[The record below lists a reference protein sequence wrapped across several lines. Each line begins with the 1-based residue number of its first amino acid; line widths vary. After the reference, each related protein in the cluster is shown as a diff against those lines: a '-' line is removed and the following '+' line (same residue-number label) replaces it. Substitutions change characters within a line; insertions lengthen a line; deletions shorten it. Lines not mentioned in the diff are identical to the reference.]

1 MNVVLGDRAV
11 NYRTIATMRGAELL
25 RRLTRSKALWE
36 VVQTVV
42 VVVSIVFVVRTFIFQ
57 PFRIPSGSMEDTLLV
72 GDYIIVSK
80 YPYGYSNYSIPFSP
94 NIFSGRVLGSDP
106 ARGDVV
112 VFAYPA
118 DPSVDY
124 IKRIVGLPGDHIH
137 MAGGV
142 LYVNGAPAQ
151 QKRIEDYVE
160 TLPDGS
166 AHPVP
171 RYRETFADGRA
182 HEILDR
188 IPNNLFDD
196 TSEIII
202 PPGHYFMMGDNR
214 DNSNDSRVPNSGVGF
229 VPAKNI
235 VGRAEFVLSSWSC
248 SNDWEC
254 AARLGEV
261 WTWPWTLRVDRIFR
275 AIK

>member
-1 MNVVLGDRAV
+1 M
-11 NYRTIATMRGAELL
+11 NYRTLATTRGAELVKKVM
-25 RRLTRSKALWE
+25 RSKVVWE
-36 VVQTVV
+36 FVQTVV
-42 VVVSIVFVVRTFIFQ
+42 VVVSIVFVVRTFLFQ

-94 NIFSGRVLGSDP
+94 NVLSGRILGSDP

-118 DPSVDY
+118 DPSIDY
-124 IKRIVGLPGDHIH
+124 IKRIVGLPGDHLR
-137 MAGGV
+137 MRGGV
-142 LYVNGAPAQ
+142 LYVNGEPAKQ
-151 QKRIEDYVE
+151 ERIDDYIE
-160 TLPDGS
+160 TLPDGTER
-166 AHPVP
+166 PVP
-171 RYRETFADGRA
+171 RYSETFGGGRS

-188 IPNNLFDD
+188 IPNNAFDD
-196 TSEIII
+196 TAEFVV
-202 PPGHYFMMGDNR
+202 PPEHYFLMGDNR

-235 VGRAEFVLSSWSC
+235 VGRAEFILSSWTC

-254 AARLGEV
+254 AARLGEI
-261 WTWPWTLRVDRIFR
+261 WTWPWTLRTDRIFR

>member
-1 MNVVLGDRAV
+1 
-11 NYRTIATMRGAELL
+11 MRGGELL
-25 RRLTRSKALWE
+25 RKLVRSKVVWE
-36 VVQTVV
+36 FAQTVA
-42 VVVSIVFVVRTFIFQ
+42 VVVSIVFVVRSFLFQ

-124 IKRIVGLPGDHIH
+124 IKRIVGLPGDRIR

-142 LYVNGAPAQ
+142 LYINDQPS
-151 QKRIEDYVE
+151 KLEKVE
-160 TLPDGS
+160 PFDDEQS
-166 AHPVP
+166 DCPVQRSVP
-171 RYRETFADGRA
+171 RYRETFADGRT

-188 IPNNLFDD
+188 VANNVFDD
-196 TSEIII
+196 TAEISV

-235 VGRAEFVLSSWSC
+235 VGRAEFILSSWSC